1 MRFSSAAIFTLAAL
15 AASNVDKQA
24 TAATDSTPVSDNK
37 QGENVVIPVI
47 EDTPAPTQVIAQPET
62 SSVPQFSQKPTASEP
77 LSVTSYQSPFGYLP
91 GGRRSANNTL
101 LMPGNPEVS
110 LSGGTPPTNFS
121 PSTASVSPVTN
132 ASALQ
137 LPMHSKGVKVKKQEN
152 KQPTQIVIKN
162 SPTPP
167 PSPTPP
173 LPPSQ
178 TPVKTNSDFV
188 VPATNVRIVGVTPE
202 LQELIKGEIKTQ
214 PGGDTSSTQLKQD
227 VAAILDTGLFAAAT
241 VNSRSNEQ
249 GLDVVYQVKP
259 LIVRSLQ
266 LSNAKALSYQVAQK
280 VFATQIGKPISPVA
294 MKKAVEDINKW
305 YSENNYSLARVTS
318 IKPNRQGVLDV
329 NVAEGLIENVKF
341 RFINDDNKTVNKKGK
356 PVVGRTQTKFLE
368 KQINLKPGQI
378 FQDSQVRQ
386 DIQRLY
392 ATGLFERV
400 NLELEGDA
408 NKLDVVYY
416 IKETGTRSVNV
427 GGNYSADQG
436 IVGTVNYN
444 DRNVGG
450 VNENLNVNLQL
461 SRRDLNFDTRFT
473 SPYRA
478 SNPDNYGYSINAFR
492 KRQLSNT
499 FDNDIRLANGDKVRE
514 GKFGGSVNLQR
525 PIDGWNT
532 TLGFNYTRVSISD
545 SKGKIAANDAQ
556 NNPLTKSGT
565 GIDDLA
571 TVSLNAVKDR
581 RDNPFNP
588 SKGSVLKL
596 STEQSLPFGQGE
608 ISMNRLKADYTQFLP
623 VQLFKSEKDQVFAL
637 NVQAGTVI
645 GDLPPYESFGLGGS
659 NSVRGYGAGDV
670 GNGRSYV
677 LASAEYRFPLPILDS
692 LGGVL
697 FADFATDLGSG
708 DTVVGDPAGVR
719 GKPGEGFGY
728 GAGVRLN
735 SPLGLIRADYG
746 INDQGD
752 SQVHFGIGHRF

>member
-1 MRFSSAAIFTLAAL
+1 MRISSAAILTLAAL
-15 AASNVDKQA
+15 AASNVDNQA
-24 TAATDSTPVSDNK
+24 TAATDSTPVSDK
-37 QGENVVIPVI
+37 EKGKSVVIPVV
-47 EDTPAPTQVIAQPET
+47 EDTPAPIQAIAQPET
-62 SSVPQFSQKPTASEP
+62 LAVGQFS
-77 LSVTSYQSPFGYLP
+77 SVTSDQSPVINEQL
-91 GGRRSANNTL
+91 SVNN
-101 LMPGNPEVS
+101 N
-110 LSGGTPPTNFS
+110 
-121 PSTASVSPVTN
+121 
-132 ASALQ
+132 Q
-137 LPMHSKGVKVKKQEN
+137 VKVKKQE
-152 KQPTQIVIKN
+152 KEKEKEQQTQIVIKN
-162 SPTPP
+162 SSSPNPP
-167 PSPTPP
+167 ISPSPP

-178 TPVKTNSDFV
+178 IPVKTNSDFV
-188 VPATNVRIVGVTPE
+188 VPASSVRIVGVTPE
-202 LQELIKGEIKTQ
+202 LQEVIKGVIKTQ
-214 PGGDTSSTQLKQD
+214 QGGDTSQTQLKQD
-227 VAAILDTGLFAAAT
+227 VAAISETGLFAGAT
-241 VNSRSNEQ
+241 VNSRSDEQ
-249 GLDVVYQVKP
+249 GLSVVYQVKP

-305 YSENNYSLARVTS
+305 YAENNYSLARITS

-329 NVAEGLIENVKF
+329 SVAEGLIENVKF
-341 RFINDDNKTVNKKGK
+341 RFVNDDNKTVNKKGR
-356 PVVGRTQTKFLE
+356 PIAGRTQTEFLE
-368 KQINLKPGQI
+368 KQIKLKSGQI
-378 FQDSQVRQ
+378 FQDSLVRQ

-400 NLELEGDA
+400 NLKVEGDA

-444 DRNVGG
+444 DKNVGG
-450 VNENLNVNLQL
+450 VNENLNVNLQV

-478 SNPDNYGYSINAFR
+478 TNPDNYGYSINAFR
-492 KRQLSNT
+492 KRQLSST
-499 FDNDIRLANGDKVRE
+499 FDNDIKLANGDKVRE
-514 GKFGGSVNLQR
+514 GKFGGSVSLQR

-532 TLGFNYTRVSISD
+532 SLGFNYTRVSISD
-545 SKGKIAANDAQ
+545 SKGKVTANDAQ

-588 SKGSVLKL
+588 TKGSVLKL

-608 ISMNRLKADYTQFLP
+608 ISMNRVKADYTQFVP
-623 VQLFKSEKDQVFAL
+623 VELFKSSKNQVFAF

-645 GDLPPYESFGLGGS
+645 GDLPPYETFDLGGS

-677 LASAEYRFPLPILDS
+677 LASAEYRFPLPVLDS

-708 DTVVGDPAGVR
+708 DTVIGDPAGVR

-746 INDQGD
+746 INNQGD
-752 SQVHFGIGHRF
+752 TKVHFGIGQRF

>member
-24 TAATDSTPVSDNK
+24 TAATDLTPVADEQK
-37 QGENVVIPVI
+37 GENVVIPVL

-62 SSVPQFSQKPTASEP
+62 LAVPQFS
-77 LSVTSYQSPFGYLP
+77 SVTSEQLAVSSEQLTV
-91 GGRRSANNTL
+91 NNK
-101 LMPGNPEVS
+101 
-110 LSGGTPPTNFS
+110 
-121 PSTASVSPVTN
+121 
-132 ASALQ
+132 Q
-137 LPMHSKGVKVKKQEN
+137 VKVKKQEN
-152 KQPTQIVIKN
+152 KKQTQLVIKT

-167 PSPTPP
+167 ISPSPNPP

-178 TPVKTNSDFV
+178 IPVKTNSDFV
-188 VPATNVRIVGVTPE
+188 VPASSVRIVGVTPE
-202 LQELIKGEIKTQ
+202 LQEVIKGVIKTQ
-214 PGGDTSSTQLKQD
+214 PGGETSESQLRQD
-227 VAAILDTGLFAAAT
+227 VAAISETGLFAGAT
-241 VNSRSNEQ
+241 VNSRSDEQ
-249 GLDVVYQVKP
+249 GLSVVYQVQP
-259 LIVRSLQ
+259 LVVRSLQ
-266 LSNAKALSYQVAQK
+266 LSNAKALSYEVAQK

-305 YSENNYSLARVTS
+305 YTENNYSLARVTS

-329 NVAEGLIENVKF
+329 SVAEGLIENVKF

-356 PVVGRTQTKFLE
+356 PIAGRTQTEFLE
-368 KQINLKPGQI
+368 KQIKLKPGQI
-378 FQDSQVRQ
+378 FQDSRVRQ
-386 DIQRLY
+386 DIQQLY

-400 NLELEGDA
+400 NLEIEGDA
-408 NKLDVVYY
+408 NKIDVVYY
-416 IKETGTRSVNV
+416 IKETGARSVNV
-427 GGNYSADQG
+427 GGNYNADQG

-478 SNPDNYGYSINAFR
+478 ENPDNLGYSINAFR
-492 KRQLSNT
+492 KRQLSST
-499 FDNDIRLANGDKVRE
+499 FDSDIKLANGDKVRE
-514 GKFGGSVNLQR
+514 GKFGGSVSLQR

-532 TLGFNYTRVSISD
+532 SLGFNYTRVSITD
-545 SKGKIAANDAQ
+545 SKGKVAANDAL

-581 RDNPFNP
+581 RDNPLNP
-588 SKGSVLKL
+588 TNGSVLKL

-608 ISMNRLKADYTQFLP
+608 ISMNRLKADYTQFVP
-623 VQLFKSEKDQVFAL
+623 VELFQSSKSQVFAF

-645 GDLPPYESFGLGGS
+645 GDLPPYETFDLGGS
-659 NSVRGYGAGDV
+659 NSVRGFGAGDV

-677 LASAEYRFPLPILDS
+677 LASAEYRFPIPILDS

-697 FADFATDLGSG
+697 FADFASDLGSG

-746 INDQGD
+746 INNQGD
-752 SQVHFGIGHRF
+752 TKVHFGIGQRF

>member
-1 MRFSSAAIFTLAAL
+1 MRISSAAILTLAAL
-15 AASNVDKQA
+15 AASNVDNQA
-24 TAATDSTPVSDNK
+24 TAATDSTPVSDK
-37 QGENVVIPVI
+37 EKGKSVVIPVV
-47 EDTPAPTQVIAQPET
+47 EDTPAPIQAIAQPET
-62 SSVPQFSQKPTASEP
+62 LAVGQFS
-77 LSVTSYQSPFGYLP
+77 SVTSDQSPVINEQL
-91 GGRRSANNTL
+91 SVNN
-101 LMPGNPEVS
+101 N
-110 LSGGTPPTNFS
+110 
-121 PSTASVSPVTN
+121 
-132 ASALQ
+132 Q
-137 LPMHSKGVKVKKQEN
+137 VKVKKQE
-152 KQPTQIVIKN
+152 KEKEKEQQKQIVIKN
-162 SPTPP
+162 SSSPNPP
-167 PSPTPP
+167 FSPSPP

-178 TPVKTNSDFV
+178 IPVKTNSDFV
-188 VPATNVRIVGVTPE
+188 VPASSVRIVGVTPE
-202 LQELIKGEIKTQ
+202 LQEVIKGVIKTQ
-214 PGGDTSSTQLKQD
+214 QGGDTSQTQLKQD
-227 VAAILDTGLFAAAT
+227 VAAISETGLFAGAT
-241 VNSRSNEQ
+241 VNSRSDEQ
-249 GLDVVYQVKP
+249 GLSVVYQVKP
-259 LIVRSLQ
+259 LVVRSLQ

-305 YSENNYSLARVTS
+305 YAENNYSLARITS

-329 NVAEGLIENVKF
+329 SVAEGLIENVKF
-341 RFINDDNKTVNKKGK
+341 RFVNDDNKTVNKKGR
-356 PVVGRTQTKFLE
+356 PIAGRTQTEFLE
-368 KQINLKPGQI
+368 KQIKLKSGQI
-378 FQDSQVRQ
+378 FQDSLVRQ

-400 NLELEGDA
+400 NLKVEGDA

-444 DRNVGG
+444 DKNVGG
-450 VNENLNVNLQL
+450 VNENLNVNLQV

-478 SNPDNYGYSINAFR
+478 TNPDNYGYSINAFR
-492 KRQLSNT
+492 KRQLSST
-499 FDNDIRLANGDKVRE
+499 FDNDIKLANGDKVRE
-514 GKFGGSVNLQR
+514 GKFGGSVSLQR

-532 TLGFNYTRVSISD
+532 SLGFNYTRVSISD
-545 SKGKIAANDAQ
+545 SKGKVTANDAQ

-588 SKGSVLKL
+588 TKGSVLKL

-608 ISMNRLKADYTQFLP
+608 ISMNRVKADYTQFVP
-623 VQLFKSEKDQVFAL
+623 VELFKSSKNQVFAF

-645 GDLPPYESFGLGGS
+645 GDLPPYETFDLGGS

-677 LASAEYRFPLPILDS
+677 LASAEYRFPLPVLDS

-708 DTVVGDPAGVR
+708 DTVIGDPAGVR

-746 INDQGD
+746 INNQGD
-752 SQVHFGIGHRF
+752 TKVHFGIGQRF

>member
-1 MRFSSAAIFTLAAL
+1 MRISSAAIFTLAAL
-15 AASNVDKQA
+15 AASNVDNQA
-24 TAATDSTPVSDNK
+24 TAATDSTSSDEEK
-37 QGENVVIPVI
+37 GKSVVIPVV
-47 EDTPAPTQVIAQPET
+47 EDTSAPTQAIAQPET
-62 SSVPQFSQKPTASEP
+62 LAVGQFSSVNSEQ
-77 LSVTSYQSPFGYLP
+77 LSV
-91 GGRRSANNTL
+91 NNKQ
-101 LMPGNPEVS
+101 
-110 LSGGTPPTNFS
+110 LSVN
-121 PSTASVSPVTN
+121 N
-132 ASALQ
+132 NQ
-137 LPMHSKGVKVKKQEN
+137 VKPKKQE
-152 KQPTQIVIKN
+152 KQQKQQKQIVIKN
-162 SPTPP
+162 SSSPNPP
-167 PSPTPP
+167 ISPSPNPP
-173 LPPSQ
+173 LPPQ
-178 TPVKTNSDFV
+178 IAPVKTNSDFV
-188 VPATNVRIVGVTPE
+188 VPASSVRIVGVTPE
-202 LQELIKGEIKTQ
+202 LQEVIKGVIKTQ
-214 PGGDTSSTQLKQD
+214 QGGDTSETQLKQD
-227 VAAILDTGLFAAAT
+227 VAAISDTGLFAGAT
-241 VNSRSNEQ
+241 VNSRSDEQ
-249 GLDVVYQVKP
+249 GLSVVYQVKP

-280 VFATQIGKPISPVA
+280 IFAKQIGKPISPVA

-305 YSENNYSLARVTS
+305 YADNNYNLARVTA

-329 NVAEGLIENVKF
+329 SVAEGLIENVKF
-341 RFINDDNKTVNKKGK
+341 RFVNDDNKTVNKKGK
-356 PVVGRTQTKFLE
+356 PIAGRTQTEFLE
-368 KQINLKPGQI
+368 KQIKLKSGQI
-378 FQDSQVRQ
+378 FRDSLVRQ

-400 NLELEGDA
+400 NLKVEGDA

-436 IVGTVNYN
+436 IIGTLNYN
-444 DRNVGG
+444 DKNVGG
-450 VNENLNVNLQL
+450 IQENLNVNLSL

-473 SPYRA
+473 SPYRDT
-478 SNPDNYGYSINAFR
+478 NPDNYGYSINAFR
-492 KRQLSNT
+492 KRELSST
-499 FDNDIRLANGDKVRE
+499 FDNDIKLANGDKVRE
-514 GKFGGSVNLQR
+514 GKFGGSVSLQR

-532 TLGFNYTRVSISD
+532 SLGFNYTRVSISD
-545 SKGKIAANDAQ
+545 SKGKVTANDAQ

-588 SKGSVLKL
+588 TQGSVLKL
-596 STEQSLPFGQGE
+596 STEQSLPLGQGE
-608 ISMNRLKADYTQFLP
+608 ISMNRLKANYTQFVP
-623 VQLFKSEKDQVFAL
+623 VELFKSSESQVFAF

-645 GDLPPYESFGLGGS
+645 GDLPPYETFDLGGS

-677 LASAEYRFPLPILDS
+677 LASAEYRFPLPVLDS

-746 INDQGD
+746 INNQGD
-752 SQVHFGIGHRF
+752 TKVHFGIGQRF

>member
-1 MRFSSAAIFTLAAL
+1 MRISSAAIFTLAAL
-15 AASNVDKQA
+15 AASNVDNQA
-24 TAATDSTPVSDNK
+24 TAATDSTSSNEEK
-37 QGENVVIPVI
+37 SKSVVIPVV
-47 EDTPAPTQVIAQPET
+47 EDTPAPTQAIAQPET
-62 SSVPQFSQKPTASEP
+62 LAVGQFSSVNSEQLTVNSEQ
-77 LSVTSYQSPFGYLP
+77 LSV
-91 GGRRSANNTL
+91 NNKQ
-101 LMPGNPEVS
+101 
-110 LSGGTPPTNFS
+110 LSVN
-121 PSTASVSPVTN
+121 N
-132 ASALQ
+132 NQ
-137 LPMHSKGVKVKKQEN
+137 VKPKKQEKEQQ
-152 KQPTQIVIKN
+152 KQQKQIVIKN
-162 SPTPP
+162 SSSPNLPIS
-167 PSPTPP
+167 PSPNPP
-173 LPPSQ
+173 LPPQ
-178 TPVKTNSDFV
+178 IAPVKTNSDFV
-188 VPATNVRIVGVTPE
+188 VPASSVRIVGVTPE
-202 LQELIKGEIKTQ
+202 LQEVIKGVIKTQ
-214 PGGDTSSTQLKQD
+214 QGGDTSETQLKQD
-227 VAAILDTGLFAAAT
+227 VAAISETGLFAGAT
-241 VNSRSNEQ
+241 VNSRSDEQ
-249 GLDVVYQVKP
+249 GLSVVYQVKP
-259 LIVRSLQ
+259 LVVRSLQ

-305 YSENNYSLARVTS
+305 YAENNYSLARVTA

-329 NVAEGLIENVKF
+329 SVAEGLIENVKF
-341 RFINDDNKTVNKKGK
+341 RFVNDDNKTVNKKGK
-356 PVVGRTQTKFLE
+356 PIAGRTQTEFLE
-368 KQINLKPGQI
+368 KQIKLKSGQI
-378 FQDSQVRQ
+378 FQDSLVRQ

-400 NLELEGDA
+400 NLKVEGDA

-436 IVGTVNYN
+436 IIGTLNYN
-444 DRNVGG
+444 DKNVGG
-450 VNENLNVNLQL
+450 IQENLNVNLSL

-473 SPYRA
+473 SPYRDT
-478 SNPDNYGYSINAFR
+478 NPDNYGYSINAFR
-492 KRQLSNT
+492 KRELSST
-499 FDNDIRLANGDKVRE
+499 FDHDIKLANGDKVRE
-514 GKFGGSVNLQR
+514 GKFGGSVSLQR

-532 TLGFNYTRVSISD
+532 SLGFNYTRVSITD
-545 SKGKIAANDAQ
+545 SKGKVAANDAL

-588 SKGSVLKL
+588 TQGSVLKL

-608 ISMNRLKADYTQFLP
+608 ISMNRLKADYTQFVP
-623 VQLFKSEKDQVFAL
+623 VELFNSSESQVFAF

-645 GDLPPYESFGLGGS
+645 GDLPPYETFDLGGS

-677 LASAEYRFPLPILDS
+677 LASAEYRFPLPVLDS

-708 DTVVGDPAGVR
+708 DTVIGDPAGVR

-746 INDQGD
+746 INNQGD
-752 SQVHFGIGHRF
+752 TKVHFGIGQRF

>member
-1 MRFSSAAIFTLAAL
+1 MRISSAAIFTLAAL
-15 AASNVDKQA
+15 AASNVDNQA
-24 TAATDSTPVSDNK
+24 TAATDSTSSNEEK
-37 QGENVVIPVI
+37 SKSVVIPVV
-47 EDTPAPTQVIAQPET
+47 EDTPAPTQAIAQPET
-62 SSVPQFSQKPTASEP
+62 LAVGQFSSVNSEQLTVNSEQ
-77 LSVTSYQSPFGYLP
+77 LSV
-91 GGRRSANNTL
+91 NN
-101 LMPGNPEVS
+101 N
-110 LSGGTPPTNFS
+110 
-121 PSTASVSPVTN
+121 
-132 ASALQ
+132 Q
-137 LPMHSKGVKVKKQEN
+137 VKPKKQEKEQQ
-152 KQPTQIVIKN
+152 KQQKQIVIKN
-162 SPTPP
+162 SSSANPP
-167 PSPTPP
+167 ISPSPNPP
-173 LPPSQ
+173 LPPQ
-178 TPVKTNSDFV
+178 IAPVKTNSDFV
-188 VPATNVRIVGVTPE
+188 VPASSVRIVGVTPE
-202 LQELIKGEIKTQ
+202 LQEVIKGVIKTQ
-214 PGGDTSSTQLKQD
+214 QGGDTSETQLKQD
-227 VAAILDTGLFAAAT
+227 VAAILETGLFAGAT
-241 VNSRSNEQ
+241 VNSRSDEQ
-249 GLDVVYQVKP
+249 GLSVVYQVKP
-259 LIVRSLQ
+259 LVVRSLQ

-280 VFATQIGKPISPVA
+280 VFQSQIGKPISPVA

-305 YSENNYSLARVTS
+305 YAENNYSLARVTA

-329 NVAEGLIENVKF
+329 SVAEGLIENVKF
-341 RFINDDNKTVNKKGK
+341 RFVNDDNKTVNKKGK
-356 PVVGRTQTKFLE
+356 PIAGRTQTEFLE
-368 KQINLKPGQI
+368 KQIKLKSGQI
-378 FQDSQVRQ
+378 FQDSLVRQ

-400 NLELEGDA
+400 NLKVEGDA

-436 IVGTVNYN
+436 IIGTLNYN
-444 DRNVGG
+444 DKNVGG
-450 VNENLNVNLQL
+450 IQENLNVNLSL

-473 SPYRA
+473 SPYRDT
-478 SNPDNYGYSINAFR
+478 NPDNYGYSINAFR
-492 KRQLSNT
+492 KRELSST
-499 FDNDIRLANGDKVRE
+499 FDHDIKLANGDKVRE
-514 GKFGGSVNLQR
+514 GKFGGSVSLQR

-532 TLGFNYTRVSISD
+532 SLGFNYTRVSISD
-545 SKGKIAANDAQ
+545 SKGKVTANDAQ

-588 SKGSVLKL
+588 TQGSVLKL

-608 ISMNRLKADYTQFLP
+608 ISMNRLKADYTQFVP
-623 VQLFKSEKDQVFAL
+623 VELFKSSESQVFAF

-645 GDLPPYESFGLGGS
+645 GDLPPYETFDLGGS

-677 LASAEYRFPLPILDS
+677 LASAEYRFPLPVLDS

-708 DTVVGDPAGVR
+708 DTVIGDPAGVR

-746 INDQGD
+746 INNQGD
-752 SQVHFGIGHRF
+752 TKVHFGIGQRF

>member
-1 MRFSSAAIFTLAAL
+1 MRISSAAILTLAAL
-15 AASNVDKQA
+15 AASNVDHQA
-24 TAATDSTPVSDNK
+24 TAATDSTPVSDDK
-37 QGENVVIPVI
+37 KAGNVVIPVL
-47 EDTPAPTQVIAQPET
+47 EDTPSPIKVIAQPET
-62 SSVPQFSQKPTASEP
+62 LAVQQFSSVNNEQ
-77 LSVTSYQSPFGYLP
+77 LSVKSK
-91 GGRRSANNTL
+91 
-101 LMPGNPEVS
+101 EVK
-110 LSGGTPPTNFS
+110 P
-121 PSTASVSPVTN
+121 
-132 ASALQ
+132 
-137 LPMHSKGVKVKKQEN
+137 KKQEN
-152 KQPTQIVIKN
+152 NKQANKKQIVIKN
-162 SPTPP
+162 SPTLPIS
-167 PSPTPP
+167 PSPNPP
-173 LPPSQ
+173 ISPSLPPQ
-178 TPVKTNSDFV
+178 IAPVKTNSDFV
-188 VPATNVRIVGVTPE
+188 VPASSVRIVGVTPE
-202 LQELIKGEIKTQ
+202 LQEVIKGVIKTQ
-214 PGGDTSSTQLKQD
+214 QGGDTSQTQLKQD
-227 VAAILDTGLFAAAT
+227 VAAISDTGLFAGAT
-241 VNSRSNEQ
+241 VNSRSDEQ
-249 GLDVVYQVKP
+249 GLSVVYQVKP

-280 VFATQIGKPISPVA
+280 IFAKQIGKPISPVA

-305 YSENNYSLARVTS
+305 YADNNYNLARVTA

-329 NVAEGLIENVKF
+329 SVAEGLIENVKF
-341 RFINDDNKTVNKKGK
+341 RFVNDDNKTVNKKGK
-356 PVVGRTQTKFLE
+356 PIAGRTQTEFLE
-368 KQINLKPGQI
+368 KQIKLKSGQI
-378 FQDSQVRQ
+378 FRDSLVRQ

-400 NLELEGDA
+400 NLKIEGDA

-436 IVGTVNYN
+436 IIGTLNYN
-444 DRNVGG
+444 DKNVGG
-450 VNENLNVNLQL
+450 IQENLNVNLSL

-473 SPYRA
+473 SPYRDT
-478 SNPDNYGYSINAFR
+478 NPDNYGYSINAFR
-492 KRQLSNT
+492 KRELSST
-499 FDNDIRLANGDKVRE
+499 FDNDIKLANGDKVRE
-514 GKFGGSVNLQR
+514 GKFGGSVSLQR

-532 TLGFNYTRVSISD
+532 SLGFNYTRVSISD
-545 SKGKIAANDAQ
+545 SKGKVTANDAQ

-588 SKGSVLKL
+588 TQGSVLKL
-596 STEQSLPFGQGE
+596 STEQSLPLGQGE
-608 ISMNRLKADYTQFLP
+608 ISMNRLKANYTQFVP
-623 VQLFKSEKDQVFAL
+623 VELFKSSESQVFAF

-645 GDLPPYESFGLGGS
+645 GDLPPYETFDLGGS

-677 LASAEYRFPLPILDS
+677 LASAEYRFPLPVLDS

-746 INDQGD
+746 INNQGD
-752 SQVHFGIGHRF
+752 TKVHFGIGQRF

>member
-1 MRFSSAAIFTLAAL
+1 MRISSAAIFTLAAL
-15 AASNVDKQA
+15 AATNIDNKA
-24 TAATDSTPVSDNK
+24 TAANDSTPLSEEQK
-37 QGENVVIPVI
+37 AENIVVPVI
-47 EDTPAPTQVIAQPET
+47 EDTPAPEQAIAQPET
-62 SSVPQFSQKPTASEP
+62 LPVQQFSSVSSVSDSVSRGDMQ
-77 LSVTSYQSPFGYLP
+77 LSVNSK
-91 GGRRSANNTL
+91 
-101 LMPGNPEVS
+101 
-110 LSGGTPPTNFS
+110 
-121 PSTASVSPVTN
+121 
-132 ASALQ
+132 Q
-137 LPMHSKGVKVKKQEN
+137 LPVNSKGVESQKQEN
-152 KQPTQIVIKN
+152 IKQKQIVIKN
-162 SPTPP
+162 SPAPLRS

-173 LPPSQ
+173 LPPSG
-178 TPVKTNSDFV
+178 TPVKPKSDFV
-188 VPATNVRIVGVTPE
+188 VPATNVQIVGVSPE
-202 LQELIKGEIKTQ
+202 LQQVIKGVIKTQ
-214 PGGDTSSTQLKQD
+214 PGADTSQTQLKQD
-227 VAAILDTGLFAAAT
+227 VAAISETGLFAGAT

-249 GLDVVYQVKP
+249 GLSVVFQAKP
-259 LIVRSLQ
+259 VVVRSLQ

-280 VFATQIGKPISPVA
+280 VFQSQIGKPISPVA

-305 YSENNYSLARVTS
+305 YTENNYSLARVTS
-318 IKPNRQGVLDV
+318 IKPNSQGVLDI
-329 NVAEGLIENVKF
+329 NVAEGLIGNIKF
-341 RFINDDNKTVNKKGK
+341 RFINDDNKTVDKKGK
-356 PVVGRTQTKFLE
+356 PIEGRTKPEFIT
-368 KQINLKPGQI
+368 KQIQVKSGQI
-378 FQDSQVRQ
+378 FKENRVRQ
-386 DIQRLY
+386 DVQRLY

-408 NKLDVVYY
+408 NKVDVVYY
-416 IKETGTRSVNV
+416 IKEAGARSVNV

-436 IVGTVNYN
+436 IVGTLNYN

-450 VNENLNVNLQL
+450 INENLNVNLQL

-478 SNPDNYGYSINAFR
+478 NNPNRLGYSLNAFR

-499 FDNDIRLANGDKVRE
+499 FNDDIKLANDDKVRE
-514 GKFGGSVNLQR
+514 GKFGGSVTLQR

-532 TLGFNYTRVSISD
+532 TLGFNYTRVSITD
-545 SKGKIAANDAQ
+545 SKGKVQAVDAQ

-581 RDNPFNP
+581 RNNPFNP
-588 SKGSVLKL
+588 TKGSVVKL

-608 ISMNRLKADYTQFLP
+608 ISMNRLKADYTQYVP
-623 VQLFKSEKDQVFAL
+623 VKLFKSSQTQVFAL
-637 NVQAGTVI
+637 NVQAGTVL

-677 LASAEYRFPLPILDS
+677 LASAEYRFPMPILDS

-719 GKPGEGFGY
+719 NKPGEGFGY

-746 INDQGD
+746 VNNQGD
-752 SQVHFGIGHRF
+752 TRVHFGIGHRF

>member
-1 MRFSSAAIFTLAAL
+1 MRISSAAIFTLAAL
-15 AASNVDKQA
+15 AASNVDNQA
-24 TAATDSTPVSDNK
+24 TAATDSTSSNEEK
-37 QGENVVIPVI
+37 SKSVVIPVV
-47 EDTPAPTQVIAQPET
+47 EDTPAPTQAIAQPET
-62 SSVPQFSQKPTASEP
+62 LAVGQFSSVNSEQLTVNSEQ
-77 LSVTSYQSPFGYLP
+77 LSV
-91 GGRRSANNTL
+91 NNKQ
-101 LMPGNPEVS
+101 
-110 LSGGTPPTNFS
+110 LSVN
-121 PSTASVSPVTN
+121 N
-132 ASALQ
+132 NQ
-137 LPMHSKGVKVKKQEN
+137 VKPKKQEKEQQ
-152 KQPTQIVIKN
+152 KQQKQIVIKN
-162 SPTPP
+162 SSSPNLPIS
-167 PSPTPP
+167 PSPNPP
-173 LPPSQ
+173 LPPQ
-178 TPVKTNSDFV
+178 IAPVKTNSDFV
-188 VPATNVRIVGVTPE
+188 VPASSVRIVGVTPE
-202 LQELIKGEIKTQ
+202 LQEVIKGVIKTQ
-214 PGGDTSSTQLKQD
+214 QGGDTSETQLKQD
-227 VAAILDTGLFAAAT
+227 VAAISETGLFAGAT
-241 VNSRSNEQ
+241 VNSRSDEQ
-249 GLDVVYQVKP
+249 GLSVVYQVKP
-259 LIVRSLQ
+259 LVVRSLQ

-305 YSENNYSLARVTS
+305 YAENNYSLARVTA

-329 NVAEGLIENVKF
+329 SVAEGLIENVKF
-341 RFINDDNKTVNKKGK
+341 RFVNDDNKTVNKKGK
-356 PVVGRTQTKFLE
+356 PIAGRTQTEFLE
-368 KQINLKPGQI
+368 KQIKLKSGQI
-378 FQDSQVRQ
+378 FQDSLVRQ

-400 NLELEGDA
+400 NLKVEGDA

-436 IVGTVNYN
+436 IIGTLNYN
-444 DRNVGG
+444 DKNVGG
-450 VNENLNVNLQL
+450 IQENLNVNLSL

-473 SPYRA
+473 SPYRDT
-478 SNPDNYGYSINAFR
+478 NPDNYGYSINAFR
-492 KRQLSNT
+492 KRELSST
-499 FDNDIRLANGDKVRE
+499 FDHDIKLANGDKVRE
-514 GKFGGSVNLQR
+514 GKFGGSVSLQR

-532 TLGFNYTRVSISD
+532 SLGFNYTRVSISD
-545 SKGKIAANDAQ
+545 SKGKVTANDAQ

-588 SKGSVLKL
+588 TQGSVLKL

-608 ISMNRLKADYTQFLP
+608 ISMNRLKADYTQFVP
-623 VQLFKSEKDQVFAL
+623 VELFNSSESQVFAF

-645 GDLPPYESFGLGGS
+645 GDLPPYETFDLGGS

-677 LASAEYRFPLPILDS
+677 LASAEYRFPLPVLDS

-708 DTVVGDPAGVR
+708 DTVIGDPAGVR

-746 INDQGD
+746 INNQGD
-752 SQVHFGIGHRF
+752 TKVHFGIGQRF

>member
-1 MRFSSAAIFTLAAL
+1 MRISSAAILTLAAL
-15 AASNVDKQA
+15 AASNVDNQA
-24 TAATDSTPVSDNK
+24 TAATDSTPVSDK
-37 QGENVVIPVI
+37 EKGKSVVIPVV
-47 EDTPAPTQVIAQPET
+47 EDTPAPIQAIAQPET
-62 SSVPQFSQKPTASEP
+62 LAVGQFS
-77 LSVTSYQSPFGYLP
+77 SVTSDQSPVINEQL
-91 GGRRSANNTL
+91 SVNN
-101 LMPGNPEVS
+101 N
-110 LSGGTPPTNFS
+110 
-121 PSTASVSPVTN
+121 
-132 ASALQ
+132 Q
-137 LPMHSKGVKVKKQEN
+137 VKVKKQE
-152 KQPTQIVIKN
+152 KEKEKEQQTQIVIKN
-162 SPTPP
+162 SSSPNPP
-167 PSPTPP
+167 ISPSPP

-178 TPVKTNSDFV
+178 IPVKTNSDFV
-188 VPATNVRIVGVTPE
+188 VPASSVRIVGVTPE
-202 LQELIKGEIKTQ
+202 LQEVIKGVIKTQ
-214 PGGDTSSTQLKQD
+214 QGGDTSQTQLKQD
-227 VAAILDTGLFAAAT
+227 VAAISDTGLFAGAT
-241 VNSRSNEQ
+241 VNSRSDEQ
-249 GLDVVYQVKP
+249 GLSVVYQVKP

-305 YSENNYSLARVTS
+305 YAENNYSLARITS

-329 NVAEGLIENVKF
+329 SVAEGLIENVKF
-341 RFINDDNKTVNKKGK
+341 RFVNDDNKTVNKKGR
-356 PVVGRTQTKFLE
+356 PIAGRTQTEFLE
-368 KQINLKPGQI
+368 KQIKLKSGQI
-378 FQDSQVRQ
+378 FQDSLVRQ

-400 NLELEGDA
+400 NLKVEGDA

-444 DRNVGG
+444 DKNVGG
-450 VNENLNVNLQL
+450 VNENLNVNLQV

-478 SNPDNYGYSINAFR
+478 TNPDNYGYSINAFR
-492 KRQLSNT
+492 KRQLSST
-499 FDNDIRLANGDKVRE
+499 FDNDIKLANGDKVRE
-514 GKFGGSVNLQR
+514 GKFGGSVSLQR

-532 TLGFNYTRVSISD
+532 SLGFNYTRVSISD
-545 SKGKIAANDAQ
+545 SKGKVTANDAQ

-588 SKGSVLKL
+588 TKGSVLKL

-608 ISMNRLKADYTQFLP
+608 ISMNRVKADYTQFVP
-623 VQLFKSEKDQVFAL
+623 VELFKSSKNQVFAF

-645 GDLPPYESFGLGGS
+645 GDLPPYETFDLGGS

-677 LASAEYRFPLPILDS
+677 LASAEYRFPLPVLDS

-708 DTVVGDPAGVR
+708 DTVIGDPAGVR

-746 INDQGD
+746 INNQGD
-752 SQVHFGIGHRF
+752 TKVHFGIGQRF

>member
-15 AASNVDKQA
+15 AASNVNNQA
-24 TAATDSTPVSDNK
+24 TAATDSTSSNEEK
-37 QGENVVIPVI
+37 GKSVVIPVV
-47 EDTPAPTQVIAQPET
+47 EDTPAPTQAIAQPET
-62 SSVPQFSQKPTASEP
+62 LAVGQFSSVNSEQLTVNSEQ
-77 LSVTSYQSPFGYLP
+77 LSV
-91 GGRRSANNTL
+91 NNKQ
-101 LMPGNPEVS
+101 
-110 LSGGTPPTNFS
+110 LSVN
-121 PSTASVSPVTN
+121 N
-132 ASALQ
+132 NQ
-137 LPMHSKGVKVKKQEN
+137 VKVKKQE
-152 KQPTQIVIKN
+152 KEQQTQIVIKN
-162 SPTPP
+162 SSSANPPISPSPTPP
-167 PSPTPP
+167 ISPTPP

-178 TPVKTNSDFV
+178 ISPVKTNSDFV
-188 VPATNVRIVGVTPE
+188 VPASSVRIVGVTPE
-202 LQELIKGEIKTQ
+202 LQEVIKGVIKTQ
-214 PGGDTSSTQLKQD
+214 PGGDTSETQLKQD
-227 VAAILDTGLFAAAT
+227 VAAILETGLFAGAT
-241 VNSRSNEQ
+241 VNSRSDEQ
-249 GLDVVYQVKP
+249 GLSVVYQVKP
-259 LIVRSLQ
+259 LVVRSLQ

-280 VFATQIGKPISPVA
+280 VFAEQIGKPISPVA

-305 YSENNYSLARVTS
+305 YTENNYRLARVTS

-329 NVAEGLIENVKF
+329 SVAEGLIENVKF
-341 RFINDDNKTVNKKGK
+341 RFINDDNKTVDKKGK
-356 PVVGRTQTKFLE
+356 PIAGRTQTEFLE
-368 KQINLKPGQI
+368 KQIKLKSGQI
-378 FQDSQVRQ
+378 FQDSRVRQ

-416 IKETGTRSVNV
+416 IKETGARSVNV
-427 GGNYSADQG
+427 GGNYNADQG

-444 DRNVGG
+444 DRNIGG
-450 VNENLNVNLQL
+450 INENLNVNLQV

-473 SPYRA
+473 SPYRDT
-478 SNPDNYGYSINAFR
+478 NPDNYGYSINAFR
-492 KRQLSNT
+492 KRQLSST
-499 FDNDIRLANGDKVRE
+499 FDNDIKLANGDKVRE

-532 TLGFNYTRVSISD
+532 TLGLNYTRVSISD
-545 SKGKIAANDAQ
+545 SKGKVTANDAQ

-571 TVSLNAVKDR
+571 TVSLNAVKDS

-588 SKGSVLKL
+588 TQGSVLKL

-608 ISMNRLKADYTQFLP
+608 ISMNRLKADYTQFVP
-623 VQLFKSEKDQVFAL
+623 VELFKSSESQVFAF

-645 GDLPPYESFGLGGS
+645 GDLPPYETFDLGGS

-677 LASAEYRFPLPILDS
+677 LASAEYRFPLPVLDS

-746 INDQGD
+746 INNQGD
-752 SQVHFGIGHRF
+752 TKVHFGIGHRF